1 MVAREFKT
9 ARNIG
14 VGDTITLTA
23 QGKPF
28 DFEVV
33 GVVNS
38 PGLDIVNKFFD
49 IGEQYIEQSVSA
61 VFGSRKDL
69 IEKFGNDAINL
80 IQIGIDPTVDDV
92 AVVKQAQ
99 RIPGVISGGSG
110 RQIKEDIAK
119 FLSGSLL
126 VFSVVAVAA
135 MLVACFGVANLIVAG
150 IQARQF
156 EFGVLRAIGAHK
168 SLLARLVLAEA
179 VIIAVSACMLGTVMG
194 IHAAWG
200 GQRVNSL
207 LIGLK
212 LTRIVP
218 PIGATAAG
226 WGMLTVIT
234 LGAAFP
240 AIWRLM
246 KRQPRELL
254 AAMKG

>member
-1 MVAREFKT
+1 
-9 ARNIG
+9 
-14 VGDTITLTA
+14 
-23 QGKPF
+23 
-28 DFEVV
+28 
-33 GVVNS
+33 
-38 PGLDIVNKFFD
+38 
-49 IGEQYIEQSVSA
+49 
-61 VFGSRKDL
+61 
-69 IEKFGNDAINL
+69 
-80 IQIGIDPTVDDV
+80 
-92 AVVKQAQ
+92 
-99 RIPGVISGGSG
+99 
-110 RQIKEDIAK
+110 
-119 FLSGSLL
+119 
-126 VFSVVAVAA
+126 
-135 MLVACFGVANLIVAG
+135 
-150 IQARQF
+150 
-156 EFGVLRAIGAHK
+156 VLRAIGAHK